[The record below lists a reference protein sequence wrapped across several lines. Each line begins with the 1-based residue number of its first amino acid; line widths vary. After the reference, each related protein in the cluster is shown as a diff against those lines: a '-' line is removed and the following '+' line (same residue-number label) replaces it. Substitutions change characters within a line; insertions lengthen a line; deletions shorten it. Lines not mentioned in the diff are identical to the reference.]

1 MSSIIPYVSLNYNP
15 VLDLEIKTL
24 NNLKRN
30 ASNYGLQTIN
40 GPQNHWSRSQPMCFK
55 WKIEEKTSGYV
66 THKKVN
72 TGLQIYVRQ
81 RENKMW

>member
-1 MSSIIPYVSLNYNP
+1 MSSIISYISLNYNP
-15 VLDLEIKTL
+15 VLGLEIKTPK
-24 NNLKRN
+24 NLKRN

-40 GPQNHWSRSQPMCFK
+40 GSQNQWSRSQPMYFK
-55 WKIEEKTSGYV
+55 WKIEEKTSDCV

-72 TGLQIYVRQ
+72 IGLQIYVRK

>member
-1 MSSIIPYVSLNYNP
+1 MSSIIPYVSLNYNL

-40 GPQNHWSRSQPMCFK
+40 GSQNQWSRSQPMCFK
-55 WKIEEKTSGYV
+55 WKIEEKTSDYA

-72 TGLQIYVRQ
+72 IGLQIYVRQ

>member
-15 VLDLEIKTL
+15 VLGLEIKTP

-40 GPQNHWSRSQPMCFK
+40 RSQNQLSSSQPKYFK
-55 WKIEEKTSGYV
+55 WKIKEKTSACV

-72 TGLQIYVRQ
+72 IGLQIYVR
-81 RENKMW
+81 K